1 MGFAY
6 EGTIGGYIEI
16 DAATGKVRDG
26 GMFMIAELEAN
37 AEIPLSVT
45 VFPLTYF
52 RFEISGSL
60 KQQLYFALTETGQYG
75 INGNGNYSVTLR
87 AGIVAGVEKICRHML
102 VELVQ

>member
-1 MGFAY
+1 MQQTAINDYQKLKHELKTVKFNMGFAY

-60 KQQLYFALTETGQYG
+60 KQQLYFALTETGSYQ
-75 INGNGNYSVTLR
+75 S
-87 AGIVAGVEKICRHML
+87 A
-102 VELVQ
+102 